1 MDNDQMVDIEI
12 VVTVQEPGWMR
23 RPRGE
28 ERVSLTTLLRNTSV
42 IPFSLVADGLAEK
55 AIDSYIQAKMDE
67 EEEVEEKN
75 GS

>member
-1 MDNDQMVDIEI
+1 MDNEQMVDIEI
-12 VVTVQEPGWMR
+12 VVTVQEPGWMH

-28 ERVSLTTLLRNTSV
+28 ERVMLTTLLRNASV
-42 IPFSLVADGLAEK
+42 IPFSLVADGLVEK

-67 EEEVEEKN
+67 EEEVEGKN